1 MDMNKLV
8 SPFSK
13 MAATDTAAV
22 DSTQEAATGIRDKA
36 KKDAER
42 IVNNMKTYATKA
54 YDKTKRVAD
63 VVWTATRLKP
73 LFGFLSKIPGAGK
86 LAAGAGLTG
95 IGMLGGSTL
104 MSSDADPVMDVIGLG
119 DASDDHK
126 NLALLATV
134 AAPILGAV
142 AGSTSGTGA
151 LKGAVTGV
159 GALGGSYLGFTGSRA
174 LLNSLEDMEALDWM
188 DDDWRSAAKILTT
201 LGSTM
206 VGGVAGAKLGDA
218 VPELKN
224 KPTE

>member
-1 MDMNKLV
+1 MSKLI

-13 MAATDTAAV
+13 TASTDTAAM
-22 DSTQEAATGIRDKA
+22 DSTQEATTGIRDEA

-42 IVNNMKTYATKA
+42 IVNNMKTYASKA
-54 YDKTKRVAD
+54 YDKTRRVAD

-95 IGMLGGSTL
+95 IGLVGGSTL
-104 MSSDADPVMDVIGLG
+104 MSRDADPVMDAIGLG

-126 NLALLATV
+126 NLALFSTV

-151 LKGAVTGV
+151 LRGAATGV

-201 LGSTM
+201 LGGTM
-206 VGGVAGAKLGDA
+206 VGGVAGAKLGET